1 MNKPNMICRVCGK
14 EYYCCGDSRKAN
26 SWKTMACSEDCF
38 KEYMKRIDEARNSK
52 PVVETVAE
60 VVEEVKTVET
70 PVKMKYGKKKATV
83 EVEKNETEKIIED

>member
-14 EYYCCGDSRKAN
+14 EYYCCGDSHKAN

-38 KEYMKRIDEARNSK
+38 KEYMKRIDEARNQK
-52 PVVETVAE
+52 PVAMVVEEVA
-60 VVEEVKTVET
+60 EEVKTVET

-83 EVEKNETEKIIED
+83 EVGKNETETIIED

>member
-38 KEYMKRIDEARNSK
+38 KEYMKRIDEARNPK
-52 PVVETVAE
+52 PVAE
-60 VVEEVKTVET
+60 VAEEIVEEVKTVET

-83 EVEKNETEKIIED
+83 EADKNETETIIED